1 MVAARQCG
9 ADLRWT
15 LVVIWVASMA
25 GTWAPE
31 CIEVEGP
38 ATTPRWGQLDIVEAI
53 FAQQAAP
60 PALSL
65 QSAATSRP
73 VRIRSQ
79 TSHQSQIQDPVSDD
93 PGSECPLLQN
103 RPVVM

>member
-1 MVAARQCG
+1 MDSGCN
-9 ADLRWT
+9 
-15 LVVIWVASMA
+15 VIWVASMA

-38 ATTPRWGQLDIVEAI
+38 TTPRWGQLDIVEAI

-65 QSAATSRP
+65 QSAATHRP
-73 VRIRSQ
+73 VRILCHQ
-79 TSHQSQIQDPVSDD
+79 TQIHRSQIQDPVSDD
-93 PGSECPLLQN
+93 PGSDVPLLQD